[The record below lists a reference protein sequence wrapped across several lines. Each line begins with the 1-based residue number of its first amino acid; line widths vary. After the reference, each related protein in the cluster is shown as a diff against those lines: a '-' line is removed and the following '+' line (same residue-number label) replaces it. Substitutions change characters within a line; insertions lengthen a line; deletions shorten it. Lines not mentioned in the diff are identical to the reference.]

1 MKKLKISQKIDA
13 FGISL
18 LLLSSFYFYEFTYL
32 SLPSFKIIIV
42 ELIKIFIILLFLN
55 IIFFNLYN
63 LKFKNFFLF
72 LYLIYI
78 GIFNLKLFFNASDEI
93 TLHLFIEKSLNHV
106 IEWDPLN
113 KPISIKVISYLIPYL
128 LIISF
133 LLVFLKNLENI
144 KKFFSILGIIISII
158 IIIDLFNIY
167 KKETNIDNEI
177 VKININKNDKKKVL
191 WILFDALDPEYLSKE
206 VNNKKVFKNLNNLK
220 NESVYFDDAYSPG
233 KFTNDSVPAQL
244 MGINI
249 LSEEAKHRVKIFTD
263 LDGKKIPFKFENTI
277 FEVLKK
283 KGLSVSLISS
293 VLEYCTS
300 YLRSNKWNICKDN
313 ISENKKINI
322 FHDSINF
329 YLSLIFK
336 YKSYLKV
343 LGFNQSLNENK
354 NKNIKQQIDFKDLD
368 FDKLEKLKFDNS
380 KFFAD
385 QYYLTNIQDLN
396 KTLINT
402 NLLFLHLYIPHLHHE
417 NQFLFDTL
425 KINKVVKQNYLLR
438 YLYVDYFM
446 KELINEIKRNN
457 QEEVLLII
465 TSDHWWRG
473 KPESQNDKEYI
484 GNSFFLVKNLNDKS
498 GYSINKKSTNIIV
511 PDLIK
516 KFFDNHLN
524 TNKEFFDYSQ
534 NLDVKIHIKK
544 TRFNN
549 K

>member
-1 MKKLKISQKIDA
+1 MKKLKINQKIEA

-42 ELIKIFIILLFLN
+42 ELIKIFVILLFFN
-55 IIFFNLYN
+55 IIFLNSYN

-72 LYLIYI
+72 IYLTYI
-78 GIFNLKLFFNASDEI
+78 CIFTLKLVFNASDVI
-93 TLHLFIEKSLNHV
+93 TLHSFIEKSFSYF
-106 IEWDPLN
+106 IEWDPLF
-113 KPISIKVISYLIPYL
+113 KPVSIKIISYLTPYL
-128 LIISF
+128 IVASF
-133 LLVFLKNLENI
+133 LLIFFKKLENI
-144 KKFFSILGIIISII
+144 KKFFSILGIIISVIVI
-158 IIIDLFNIY
+158 LDLFNIY
-167 KKETNIDNEI
+167 KKETKIDNEV
-177 VKININKNDKKKVL
+177 VKISSSKNNEKKVL

-206 VNNKKVFKNLNNLK
+206 IDNKKVFKNLNNLK
-220 NESVYFDDAYSPG
+220 NESVYFNDAYSPG

-277 FEVLKK
+277 FESITK

-322 FHDSINF
+322 PYDAINF

-343 LGFNQSLNENK
+343 LGFNQNFDETK
-354 NKNIKQQIDFKDLD
+354 NQNFKQQIDFKDIN
-368 FDKLEKLKFDNS
+368 FNKLEKLKFDNS

-385 QYYLTNIQDLN
+385 QFLLTNIQDLN

-402 NLLFLHLYIPHLHHE
+402 NLLFLHLYIPHLHHD

-425 KINKVVKQNYLLR
+425 KIDKVVKQNYLLR
-438 YLYVDYFM
+438 YLYVDFFM
-446 KELINEIKRNN
+446 RELIREIKKNN
-457 QEEVLLII
+457 QEDILLIVS
-465 TSDHWWRG
+465 SDHWWRE
-473 KPESQNDKEYI
+473 KPKSKNNKEYI

-498 GYSINKKSTNIIV
+498 GYSINKKSTNIII

-516 KFFDNHLN
+516 KFFNNHLSS
-524 TNKEFFDYSQ
+524 NKDFFEYSQ
-534 NLDVKIHIKK
+534 NLDVKVHIKK